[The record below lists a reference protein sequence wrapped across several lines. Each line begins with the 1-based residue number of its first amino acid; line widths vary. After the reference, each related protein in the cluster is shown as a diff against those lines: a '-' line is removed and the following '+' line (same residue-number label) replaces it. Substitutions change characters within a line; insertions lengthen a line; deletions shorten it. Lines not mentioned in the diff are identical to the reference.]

1 MNKIGFLLTI
11 ILLFF
16 FGSIFSQYSQING
29 QKTIGNLKHNFA
41 RSVISLEDGGYIV
54 IGETETDTN
63 GMDFL
68 LARVSVSN
76 EIVWQKTFGGSG
88 VDRPAEIIR
97 DENNNFL
104 IIGSTSSTDGD
115 INENNGLFDFWLVNI
130 NVDGELLWEKTYG
143 GSENDFGI
151 DIVSVKEKGYYIAGN
166 SSSSNGNISNNNGGS
181 DFWLIKVDE
190 SGSQSWDKN
199 YGGSENDYLKD
210 ILFKD
215 SSIYLLGGT
224 KSSNGDVLHNQGK
237 KDVWF
242 VKISLDGELVWENTY
257 GGSETEEGKVINSSE
272 DGGFLIGAVTKSE
285 DGDITKSFG
294 LNDFWILKTDNQGKL
309 EWQRSIGGSR
319 DDVLKDVLEP
329 TMGFYWQ
336 VILILTMAILMK
348 TKVEAIFGLLRYTQ
362 MVPLTGRRPM
372 VAVVTRIAVK

>member
-11 ILLFF
+11 ILLFS

-115 INENNGLFDFWLVNI
+115 INENNGLFDFWLVI
-130 NVDGELLWEKTYG
+130 
-143 GSENDFGI
+143 I
-151 DIVSVKEKGYYIAGN
+151 
-166 SSSSNGNISNNNGGS
+166 
-181 DFWLIKVDE
+181 
-190 SGSQSWDKN
+190 
-199 YGGSENDYLKD
+199 
-210 ILFKD
+210 
-215 SSIYLLGGT
+215 
-224 KSSNGDVLHNQGK
+224 
-237 KDVWF
+237 
-242 VKISLDGELVWENTY
+242 
-257 GGSETEEGKVINSSE
+257 
-272 DGGFLIGAVTKSE
+272 
-285 DGDITKSFG
+285 
-294 LNDFWILKTDNQGKL
+294 
-309 EWQRSIGGSR
+309 
-319 DDVLKDVLEP
+319 
-329 TMGFYWQ
+329 
-336 VILILTMAILMK
+336 
-348 TKVEAIFGLLRYTQ
+348 
-362 MVPLTGRRPM
+362 
-372 VAVVTRIAVK
+372 